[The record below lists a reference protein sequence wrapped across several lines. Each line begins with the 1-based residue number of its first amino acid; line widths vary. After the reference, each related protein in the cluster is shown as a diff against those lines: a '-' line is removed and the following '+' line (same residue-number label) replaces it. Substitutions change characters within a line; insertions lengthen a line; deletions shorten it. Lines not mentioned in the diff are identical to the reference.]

1 MRKLSSFA
9 TCVTESGGY
18 RKMKIK
24 EIEKQI
30 TSRLRDL
37 FSARPSQK
45 SKMKITEAAKQIRR
59 NKWTADTIDD
69 YIEFSYNGLLKIRD
83 RYKKSNVNYFVAIM
97 SNKENMNYFVDFN
110 KEQYKVGTED
120 QQDETAVSYKGRD
133 FNYLDDIDD
142 FGEIYFHEDI
152 EKERFIFVV
161 RDLSGPSPKLMFL
174 KAFNEEFPDRAI
186 SRKAMVAQA
195 KTKDY

>member
-1 MRKLSSFA
+1 
-9 TCVTESGGY
+9 
-18 RKMKIK
+18 MKIK